1 MSDLMSLRFL
11 SLRQPAVPTALDN
24 PLQTLRLALRTHLT
38 RQSLPDLSVRELAD
52 IGLTTEAALAEAA
65 RLLWDTT
72 PGPRRGTK
80 RGIVGHMQQ
89 AFERARTRRL
99 IARMQAR
106 DLCDIGVSLTDA
118 QAEASKP
125 FWRP

>member
-1 MSDLMSLRFL
+1 MPVCSRIASRNTTMSDLMSLRFL

-52 IGLTTEAALAEAA
+52 IGLTTQAALAEAP
-65 RLLWDTT
+65 RLPWDTT

-80 RGIVGHMQQ
+80 R
-89 AFERARTRRL
+89 ASSDT
-99 IARMQAR
+99 
-106 DLCDIGVSLTDA
+106 C
-118 QAEASKP
+118 SKP
-125 FWRP
+125 S